1 MNIRRST
8 LHTVQVKI
16 VIDKSMYDRFELTF
30 GYPSEVAISSSS
42 LVLGFIRRKTFKKEK
57 KIKKQEKKTLLGII
71 YVSCDSIVLK
81 IKQGRK
87 NYSTFNRS
95 FSVGG
100 GKTVISALLISERMF
115 RLTSGQMTDA
125 APVRK
130 GSVSV
135 AEIIIKT
142 FKGVS

>member
-1 MNIRRST
+1 
-8 LHTVQVKI
+8 
-16 VIDKSMYDRFELTF
+16 MYDRFELTF

-57 KIKKQEKKTLLGII
+57 KIKNRKKTILGII
-71 YVSCDSIVLK
+71 YVSCDSIFLK

-142 FKGVS
+142 FKGVSKATKKGLTQ

>member
-1 MNIRRST
+1 
-8 LHTVQVKI
+8 
-16 VIDKSMYDRFELTF
+16 MYDRFELTF

-57 KIKKQEKKTLLGII
+57 KIKNRKKTLLSII
-71 YVSCDSIVLK
+71 KVNCDSIVLK

-142 FKGVS
+142 FKGVSKATKKGLTQ